1 MKWLK
6 RLAWFLGAVV
16 GLLVLALVAV
26 YAVTSMRMSK
36 RYDVAALPLP
46 VSSDSTAVARGRHL
60 AVAIG
65 KCVVCH
71 GEDLGGVLLDESFV
85 FGRLVA
91 SNLTSGKGGVAA
103 LYDDAQL
110 ARAIRHGLR
119 HDGTPLRVMPSE
131 AFQYLSDVD
140 AGALVAYIRS
150 LPPVDRELPSIR
162 IGPMAR
168 IISLMTTFPLVPAR
182 VVDHARV
189 PPASMPEEPT
199 PAYGKYLADVG
210 GCTGCHGPGLSG
222 GNLGPGR
229 PASNLTPAGIGTW
242 TETDFVR
249 ALREGKRPV
258 GADIDS
264 LSMPWPQAGKM
275 TDSEIHAVWL
285 FLRSVPAKAF
295 GGR

>member
-1 MKWLK
+1 MIWIK
-6 RLAWFLGAVV
+6 RLAWFLGAVMA
-16 GLLVLALVAV
+16 LLLIALIGV

-36 RYDVAALPLP
+36 RYDVAALPVP
-46 VSSDSTAVARGRHL
+46 VPSDSAGIARGRHI
-60 AVAIG
+60 ATAIG

-71 GEDLGGVLLDESFV
+71 GEDFGGVVLDDNFV

-91 SNLTSGKGGVAA
+91 SNLTSGKGGVGA
-103 LYDDAQL
+103 LYDDATL
-110 ARAIRHGLR
+110 ARAIRHAVR
-119 HDGTPLRVMPSE
+119 HDGKPLRVMPSE
-131 AFQYLSDVD
+131 AFQYFSDED
-140 AGALVAYIRS
+140 AGALVSYIRS

-162 IGPMAR
+162 VGPMVR

-182 VVDHARV
+182 VVDHSRV

-222 GNLGPGR
+222 GKLGPGK

-242 TETDFVR
+242 TEADFVR

-275 TDSEIHAVWL
+275 TDLEIRAVWV
-285 FLRSVPAKAF
+285 FLKSVPPKAF
-295 GGR
+295 GNR

>member
-1 MKWLK
+1 MIWIK
-6 RLAWFLGAVV
+6 RLAWFLGAVMA
-16 GLLVLALVAV
+16 LLLIALIGV

-36 RYDVAALPLP
+36 RYDVAALPVP
-46 VSSDSTAVARGRHL
+46 VPADSAGIARGRHI
-60 AVAIG
+60 ATAIG

-71 GEDLGGVLLDESFV
+71 GEDFGGVVLDDNFV

-91 SNLTSGKGGVAA
+91 SNLTSGKGGVGV
-103 LYDDAQL
+103 LYDDATL
-110 ARAIRHGLR
+110 ARAIRHAVR
-119 HDGTPLRVMPSE
+119 HDGKPLRVMPSE
-131 AFQYLSDVD
+131 AFQYLSDEDV
-140 AGALVAYIRS
+140 GALVAYIRS
-150 LPPVDRELPSIR
+150 LPPVDRELPSMR
-162 IGPMAR
+162 VGPMAR
-168 IISLMTTFPLVPAR
+168 IIALMTTFPLVPAR

-222 GNLGPGR
+222 GRLGPGK

-242 TETDFVR
+242 TEVDFVR

-264 LSMPWPQAGKM
+264 LSMPWLQAGKM
-275 TDSEIHAVWL
+275 TDLEIRAVWV
-285 FLRSVPAKAF
+285 FLKSVPPKAF
-295 GGR
+295 GNR